1 MVPPCF
7 TRLRMSKMSL
17 ALAYTQLQPMKKL
30 RSMSLA
36 SVPSCKAVLSA
47 VVDTPG
53 WLCKEDE
60 KENVDDKGKKPMRE
74 EDLPQEQ
81 ADGDEEAAD
90 SPGSRTDM
98 ELAWENLEVAK
109 YIYEHEPQGNHAK
122 ELADVHTLLADIGME
137 QESFESAMTDH
148 KRALELLSTILQAD
162 DRRLAELHYK
172 MSLTL
177 QYLDQPEDALK
188 EIKTAVRIVETR
200 IDNIKAAP
208 GHSSATGADP
218 TDPTTSA
225 GLTAQEDAGSTA
237 TEASAAAVPSQ
248 DGTKPAAGTAD
259 GDSGAAQQ
267 ELTDLKSVLEDM
279 YEKVEEL
286 QQVLKEHLSTK
297 NALKAAFSQ
306 IAGSLGP
313 PQLGGSS
320 GAGPSS
326 SSAPSAVVD
335 LGVVGRGTKRVTPMP
350 MPTLPG
356 TAGGTNL
363 SKPVPQK
370 RSLEDL
376 MSGGPVSSTGA
387 LPAFGSSNG
396 TVSIGFSGASLP
408 ATGFDGNIL
417 GASNSPWPP
426 APAAAKKQKTGLAE
440 KSSNAAPASGQVCA
454 GAVSVGHTTVLEG
467 SSDTSASAAA
477 LPAFLQPA
485 SVTAAYGNETMSQK
499 D

>member
-1 MVPPCF
+1 
-7 TRLRMSKMSL
+7 MSD
-17 ALAYTQLQPMKKL
+17 
-30 RSMSLA
+30 
-36 SVPSCKAVLSA
+36 SA
-47 VVDTPG
+47 VADTAGPSTANG
-53 WLCKEDE
+53 VEIEQELKDAELQFQQGVQAIKANNLDQAVELFGQVLQTRCQQFGDVNIKCASTYFRYGAALFYKAQDEQDVFGSSLQAATAHEEADVAEDDESEDE

-81 ADGDEEAAD
+81 AEGDEEAAD

-122 ELADVHTLLADIGME
+122 ELADIHTLLADIGME

-188 EIKTAVRIVETR
+188 EIKNAVKIVETR
-200 IDNIKAAP
+200 IDNMKAAP
-208 GHSSATGADP
+208 GQSCTTGADP
-218 TDPTTSA
+218 TDPSTSA
-225 GLTAQEDAGSTA
+225 GPTAQDAAGSTA
-237 TEASAAAVPSQ
+237 TEATKAAVPSQ
-248 DGTKPAAGTAD
+248 DGNKPVAGTAD
-259 GDSGAAQQ
+259 GGSSAAQL
-267 ELTDLKSVLEDM
+267 ELTDLESVLEDM

-356 TAGGTNL
+356 TAG
-363 SKPVPQK
+363 
-370 RSLEDL
+370 
-376 MSGGPVSSTGA
+376 
-387 LPAFGSSNG
+387 
-396 TVSIGFSGASLP
+396 
-408 ATGFDGNIL
+408 
-417 GASNSPWPP
+417 
-426 APAAAKKQKTGLAE
+426 
-440 KSSNAAPASGQVCA
+440 
-454 GAVSVGHTTVLEG
+454 
-467 SSDTSASAAA
+467 
-477 LPAFLQPA
+477 
-485 SVTAAYGNETMSQK
+485 
-499 D
+499 